1 MVVSAMLLV
10 TKRLNDLSPDALNA
24 ASQTVAN
31 VLASERTP
39 GKRLRLL
46 RLAPAS
52 TIALSLAV
60 ERTFKPESVVN
71 NTT

>member
-24 ASQTVAN
+24 ASPTVAN

-39 GKRLRLL
+39 GKRLRFVA

-52 TIALSLAV
+52 AIALSLAV
-60 ERTFKPESVVN
+60 EWDF
-71 NTT
+71 